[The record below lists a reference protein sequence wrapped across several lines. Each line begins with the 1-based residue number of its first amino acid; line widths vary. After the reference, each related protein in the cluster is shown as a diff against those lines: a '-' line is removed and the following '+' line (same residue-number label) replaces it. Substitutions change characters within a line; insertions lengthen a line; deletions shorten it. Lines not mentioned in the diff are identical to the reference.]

1 MKLQSISTQTLHR
14 IPLYLN
20 YLRSLPKDGAENI
33 SATAIAEALGL
44 NDVQVRKDLA
54 QVSSGGRP
62 KIGYITKRLIADI
75 EEFMGYND
83 TRSAIVAGAG
93 NLGRALFSYGGF
105 SEYGL
110 ELVAAFDV
118 DEALIG
124 TSIAGK
130 PVLSFDKMKDLCQRM
145 NIRIGI
151 ITVPSEAAQQVCDQ
165 MVESGILAI
174 WNFAPVH
181 LSVSEDVLVR
191 YENIACSLAV
201 LAKRLNDKLME
212 N

>member
-20 YLRSLPKDGAENI
+20 YLRSLPEGGSENI

-62 KIGYITKRLIADI
+62 KIGYVTKRLIADI

-118 DEALIG
+118 DASLIG
-124 TSIAGK
+124 TRIAGK
-130 PVLSFDKMKDLCQRM
+130 PVLSFDRMRDLCQRM
-145 NIRIGI
+145 KIRIGI
-151 ITVPSEAAQQVCDQ
+151 ITVPADAAQQVCDQ

-181 LSVSEDVLVR
+181 LNVPEGVLVR

-201 LAKRLNDKLME
+201 LAKRLNDKLIE

>member
-20 YLRSLPKDGAENI
+20 YLRSLPEGGSENI

-62 KIGYITKRLIADI
+62 KIGYVTKRLIADI

-118 DEALIG
+118 DASLIG
-124 TSIAGK
+124 TRIAGK
-130 PVLSFDKMKDLCQRM
+130 PVLSFDRMRDLCQRM
-145 NIRIGI
+145 KIRIGI
-151 ITVPSEAAQQVCDQ
+151 ITVPADAAQQVCDQ
-165 MVESGILAI
+165 MLESGILAI

-181 LSVSEDVLVR
+181 LNVPEGVLVR

-201 LAKRLNDKLME
+201 LAKRLNDKLIE

>member
-20 YLRSLPKDGAENI
+20 SLRSLPKDGAENI

-75 EEFMGYND
+75 EKFMGYND

-181 LSVSEDVLVR
+181 LSVPEDVLVR

>member
-62 KIGYITKRLIADI
+62 KIGYVTKRLIADI

-93 NLGRALFSYGGF
+93 NLGRALFSYSGF

-110 ELVAAFDV
+110 DLVAAFDV

-130 PVLSFDKMKDLCQRM
+130 PVLSFDKMKDLCQRL

-151 ITVPSEAAQQVCDQ
+151 ITVPNDAAQQVCDQ
-165 MVESGILAI
+165 MVQSGILAI
-174 WNFAPVH
+174 WNFAPVR
-181 LSVSEDVLVR
+181 LNVPEGVLVR

-201 LAKRLNDKLME
+201 LAKRLNDTLIE

>member
-20 YLRSLPKDGAENI
+20 YLRSLPEDGAENI

-62 KIGYITKRLIADI
+62 NIGYVTKRLIADI

-83 TRSAIVAGAG
+83 TRSAIIAGAG

-118 DEALIG
+118 DDSLIG

-130 PVLSFDKMKDLCQRM
+130 PVLSFDRMKDLCQRM
-145 NIRIGI
+145 KIRIGI
-151 ITVPSEAAQQVCDQ
+151 ITVPADAAQQVCDQ

-181 LSVSEDVLVR
+181 LNVPAGVLVR

-201 LAKRLNDKLME
+201 LAKRLNDKLIE

>member
-20 YLRSLPKDGAENI
+20 YLRSLPEGGSENI

-62 KIGYITKRLIADI
+62 KIGYVTKRLIADI

-105 SEYGL
+105 SRNKGGDELIERSFILKDEMGL
-110 ELVAAFDV
+110 HLANARHREPFMPMQTACNVR
-118 DEALIG
+118 
-124 TSIAGK
+124 SR
-130 PVLSFDKMKDLCQRM
+130 PRNSLSPARFQGAIFLST
-145 NIRIGI
+145 IRKKWGRW
-151 ITVPSEAAQQVCDQ
+151 TR
-165 MVESGILAI
+165 
-174 WNFAPVH
+174 H
-181 LSVSEDVLVR
+181 LT
-191 YENIACSLAV
+191 
-201 LAKRLNDKLME
+201 RL
-212 N
+212 

>member
-20 YLRSLPKDGAENI
+20 YLCSLPEGGSENI

-62 KIGYITKRLIADI
+62 KIGYVTKRLIADI

-118 DEALIG
+118 DASLIG
-124 TSIAGK
+124 TRIAGK
-130 PVLSFDKMKDLCQRM
+130 PVLSFDRMRDLCQRM
-145 NIRIGI
+145 KIRIGI
-151 ITVPSEAAQQVCDQ
+151 ITVPADAAQQVCDQ

-181 LSVSEDVLVR
+181 LNVPEGVLVR

-201 LAKRLNDKLME
+201 LAKRLNDKLIE

>member
-20 YLRSLPKDGAENI
+20 YLRSLPEDGSENI

-62 KIGYITKRLIADI
+62 KIGYVTKRLIADI

-83 TRSAIVAGAG
+83 TRSAIIAGAG

-118 DEALIG
+118 DDSLIG

-130 PVLSFDKMKDLCQRM
+130 PVLSFDRMKDLCQRM
-145 NIRIGI
+145 KIRIGI
-151 ITVPSEAAQQVCDQ
+151 ITVPADAAQQVCDQ

-181 LSVSEDVLVR
+181 LNVPEGVLVR

-201 LAKRLNDKLME
+201 LAKRLNDKLIE

>member
-20 YLRSLPKDGAENI
+20 YLRSLPEDGSENI

-62 KIGYITKRLIADI
+62 KIGYVTKRLIADI

-83 TRSAIVAGAG
+83 TRSAIIAGAG

-118 DEALIG
+118 DDSLIG

-130 PVLSFDKMKDLCQRM
+130 PVLSFDRMKDLCQRM
-145 NIRIGI
+145 KIRIGI
-151 ITVPSEAAQQVCDQ
+151 ITVPADAAQQVCDQ

-181 LSVSEDVLVR
+181 LNVPAGVLVR

-201 LAKRLNDKLME
+201 LAKRLNDKLIE

>member
-20 YLRSLPKDGAENI
+20 YLRSLPEDGSENI

-62 KIGYITKRLIADI
+62 KIGYVTKRLIADI

-83 TRSAIVAGAG
+83 TRSAIIAGAG

-118 DEALIG
+118 DDSLIG

-130 PVLSFDKMKDLCQRM
+130 PVLSFDRMKDLCQRM
-145 NIRIGI
+145 KIRIGI
-151 ITVPSEAAQQVCDQ
+151 ITVPADAAQQVCDQ

-181 LSVSEDVLVR
+181 LNVPAGVLVR
-191 YENIACSLAV
+191 HENIACSLAV
-201 LAKRLNDKLME
+201 LAKRLNDKLIE

>member
-75 EEFMGYND
+75 EKFMGYND

-181 LSVSEDVLVR
+181 LSVPEDVLVR

>member
-20 YLRSLPKDGAENI
+20 YLRSLPEGGSENI

-62 KIGYITKRLIADI
+62 KIGYVTKRLIADI
-75 EEFMGYND
+75 EEFMGHND

-118 DEALIG
+118 DASLIG
-124 TSIAGK
+124 TRIAGK
-130 PVLSFDKMKDLCQRM
+130 PVLSFDRMRDLCQRM
-145 NIRIGI
+145 KIRIGI
-151 ITVPSEAAQQVCDQ
+151 ITVPADAAQQVCDQ

-181 LSVSEDVLVR
+181 LNVPEGVLVR

-201 LAKRLNDKLME
+201 LAKRLNDKLIE

>member
-181 LSVSEDVLVR
+181 LSVPEDVLVR

>member
-1 MKLQSISTQTLHR
+1 
-14 IPLYLN
+14 
-20 YLRSLPKDGAENI
+20 
-33 SATAIAEALGL
+33 
-44 NDVQVRKDLA
+44 
-54 QVSSGGRP
+54 
-62 KIGYITKRLIADI
+62 
-75 EEFMGYND
+75 MGYND

-151 ITVPSEAAQQVCDQ
+151 ITVQSEAAQQVCDQ

-181 LSVSEDVLVR
+181 LSVPEDVLVR

>member
-1 MKLQSISTQTLHR
+1 M
-14 IPLYLN
+14 P
-20 YLRSLPKDGAENI
+20 
-33 SATAIAEALGL
+33 EALGL

-181 LSVSEDVLVR
+181 LSVPEDVLVR

>member
-20 YLRSLPKDGAENI
+20 YLRSLPEDGSENI

-62 KIGYITKRLIADI
+62 KIGYVTKRLIADI

-118 DEALIG
+118 DASLIG
-124 TSIAGK
+124 TRIAGK
-130 PVLSFDKMKDLCQRM
+130 PVLSFDRMRDLCQRM
-145 NIRIGI
+145 KIRIGI
-151 ITVPSEAAQQVCDQ
+151 ITVPADAAQQVCDQ

-181 LSVSEDVLVR
+181 LNVPEGVLVR

-201 LAKRLNDKLME
+201 LAKRLNDKLIE

>member
-1 MKLQSISTQTLHR
+1 MCGKAALRISPITRWFNR
-14 IPLYLN
+14 IPWAVPRWTRDQRWMYG
-20 YLRSLPKDGAENI
+20 LPKTPKAK
-33 SATAIAEALGL
+33 AKA
-44 NDVQVRKDLA
+44 
-54 QVSSGGRP
+54 RP
-62 KIGYITKRLIADI
+62 SR
-75 EEFMGYND
+75 
-83 TRSAIVAGAG
+83 GAG

-174 WNFAPVH
+174 WNFAPGG
-181 LSVSEDVLVR
+181 
-191 YENIACSLAV
+191 LAV
-201 LAKRLNDKLME
+201 QKTALSDRTSF
-212 N
+212 

>member
-174 WNFAPVH
+174 WNFASVH
-181 LSVSEDVLVR
+181 LSVPEDVLVR

>member
-20 YLRSLPKDGAENI
+20 YLRSLPEGGSENI

-62 KIGYITKRLIADI
+62 KIGYVTKRLIADI

-118 DEALIG
+118 DASLIG
-124 TSIAGK
+124 TRIAGK
-130 PVLSFDKMKDLCQRM
+130 PVLSFDRMRDLCQRM
-145 NIRIGI
+145 KIRIGI
-151 ITVPSEAAQQVCDQ
+151 ITVPADAAQQVCDQ
-165 MVESGILAI
+165 MVDRGILAI

-181 LSVSEDVLVR
+181 LNVPEGVLVR

-201 LAKRLNDKLME
+201 LAKRLNDKLIE

>member
-20 YLRSLPKDGAENI
+20 YLRSLPEDGAENI

-62 KIGYITKRLIADI
+62 KIGYVTKRLIADI

-83 TRSAIVAGAG
+83 TRSAIIAGAG
-93 NLGRALFSYGGF
+93 HLGRALFSYGGF

-118 DEALIG
+118 DDSLIG

-130 PVLSFDKMKDLCQRM
+130 PVLSFDRMKDLCQRM
-145 NIRIGI
+145 KIRIGI
-151 ITVPSEAAQQVCDQ
+151 ITVPADAAQQVCDQ

-181 LSVSEDVLVR
+181 LNVPAGVLVR

-201 LAKRLNDKLME
+201 LAKRLNDKLIE

>member
-124 TSIAGK
+124 TSITGK

-181 LSVSEDVLVR
+181 LSVPEDVLVR

>member
-20 YLRSLPKDGAENI
+20 YLRSLPEDGAENI

-62 KIGYITKRLIADI
+62 KIGYVTKRLIADI

-83 TRSAIVAGAG
+83 TRSAIIAGAG

-118 DEALIG
+118 DDSLIG

-130 PVLSFDKMKDLCQRM
+130 PVLSFDRMKDLCQRM
-145 NIRIGI
+145 KIRIGI
-151 ITVPSEAAQQVCDQ
+151 ITVPADAAQQVCDQ

-181 LSVSEDVLVR
+181 LNVPAGVLVR

-201 LAKRLNDKLME
+201 LAKRLNDKLIE

>member
-20 YLRSLPKDGAENI
+20 YLRSLPEGGSENI

-62 KIGYITKRLIADI
+62 KIGYVTKRLIADI

-118 DEALIG
+118 DASLIG
-124 TSIAGK
+124 TRIAGK
-130 PVLSFDKMKDLCQRM
+130 PVLSFDRMRDLCQRM
-145 NIRIGI
+145 KIRIGI
-151 ITVPSEAAQQVCDQ
+151 ITVPADAAQQVCDQ

-181 LSVSEDVLVR
+181 LNVPEGVLVR

-201 LAKRLNDKLME
+201 LAKRLNDKL
-212 N
+212 

>member
-151 ITVPSEAAQQVCDQ
+151 ITVPSDAAQQVCDQ

-181 LSVSEDVLVR
+181 LSVPEDVLVR

>member
-20 YLRSLPKDGAENI
+20 YLRSLPVDGSENI

-62 KIGYITKRLIADI
+62 KIGYVTKRLIADI

-83 TRSAIVAGAG
+83 TRSAIVVGAG

-118 DEALIG
+118 DDSLIG

-130 PVLSFDKMKDLCQRM
+130 PVLSFDRMKDLCQRM
-145 NIRIGI
+145 KIRIGI
-151 ITVPSEAAQQVCDQ
+151 ITVPADAAQQVCDQ

-181 LSVSEDVLVR
+181 LSVPEDVLVR

>member
-20 YLRSLPKDGAENI
+20 YLRSLPVDGSENI

-62 KIGYITKRLIADI
+62 KIGYVTKRLIADI

-83 TRSAIVAGAG
+83 TRSAIVVGAG

-118 DEALIG
+118 DDSLIG

-130 PVLSFDKMKDLCQRM
+130 PVLSFDRMKDLCQRM
-145 NIRIGI
+145 KIRIGI
-151 ITVPSEAAQQVCDQ
+151 ITVPADAAQQVCDQ

-181 LSVSEDVLVR
+181 LNVPAGVLVR

-201 LAKRLNDKLME
+201 LAKRLNDKLIE

>member
-105 SEYGL
+105 RNTDWSWSPPL
-110 ELVAAFDV
+110 MW
-118 DEALIG
+118 
-124 TSIAGK
+124 T
-130 PVLSFDKMKDLCQRM
+130 R
-145 NIRIGI
+145 
-151 ITVPSEAAQQVCDQ
+151 PSSAQASRQ
-165 MVESGILAI
+165 
-174 WNFAPVH
+174 
-181 LSVSEDVLVR
+181 
-191 YENIACSLAV
+191 ACAV
-201 LAKRLNDKLME
+201 LR
-212 N
+212 

>member
-1 MKLQSISTQTLHR
+1 M
-14 IPLYLN
+14 
-20 YLRSLPKDGAENI
+20 
-33 SATAIAEALGL
+33 
-44 NDVQVRKDLA
+44 
-54 QVSSGGRP
+54 
-62 KIGYITKRLIADI
+62 
-75 EEFMGYND
+75 
-83 TRSAIVAGAG
+83 
-93 NLGRALFSYGGF
+93 
-105 SEYGL
+105 
-110 ELVAAFDV
+110 
-118 DEALIG
+118 
-124 TSIAGK
+124 
-130 PVLSFDKMKDLCQRM
+130 LSFDKMKDLCQRM

-181 LSVSEDVLVR
+181 LSVPEDVLVR

>member
-20 YLRSLPKDGAENI
+20 YLRSLPEGGSENI

-62 KIGYITKRLIADI
+62 KIGYVTKRLIADI

-118 DEALIG
+118 DASLIG
-124 TSIAGK
+124 TRIAGK
-130 PVLSFDKMKDLCQRM
+130 PVLSFDRMRDLCQRM
-145 NIRIGI
+145 KSRIGI
-151 ITVPSEAAQQVCDQ
+151 ITVPADAAQQVCDQ

-181 LSVSEDVLVR
+181 LNVPEGVLVR

-201 LAKRLNDKLME
+201 LAKRLNDKLIE

>member
-1 MKLQSISTQTLHR
+1 MKLQSISTQTVHR

-75 EEFMGYND
+75 EKFMGYND

-181 LSVSEDVLVR
+181 LSVPEDVLVR